1 MNKVDDK
8 NSVNTE
14 SVADKTSIVSTD
26 TFRGKMRAAD
36 DIPPSIIVLVG
47 PAGYV
52 GKQWLLTKPSFTIGR
67 AVECDVYIADN
78 SLSRS
83 HANIVMSDYK
93 VSILDLGSTNRTQVN
108 GVMLPPMQEKALSNN
123 DQIKAGNV
131 VFKFLEKG
139 NLESVSNQEVFEK
152 AQKDALTGAYSKGAL
167 LEKGPEV
174 IKRSEALLEPLSVIT
189 FDIDHFKKINDNFG
203 HPGGDYVLKELGQ
216 LMQSKLVRSNDY
228 FARYGGEEF
237 VLILQATTLKTAS
250 EVAERVRQTVESNLF
265 IYQNKPIKVTISL
278 GVSLRRPNENWDKVY
293 ERADQALYTS
303 KESGRNRVT
312 VAN

>member
-278 GVSLRRPNENWDKVY
+278 GVSLRRPNESWDKVY